1 MRGLW
6 AQSFV
11 GRKWRCERIGSQR
24 FGGGKAVAVFLAFL
38 ILMGVA
44 GIAYDLI
51 RVKHAADQLEVVDVG
66 VGSVDFS
73 GFPVPTK
80 IDLDI
85 RLKIHNP
92 TDYTIA
98 VDKLTYEI
106 YINNRFVGQGVKQD
120 LVIHGDG
127 ESDITMP
134 VSITSADAIAA
145 IIEVLKT
152 GTIQVMMRG
161 AIDVPVRWFGIIK
174 IFTITTPYQFAK
186 NVHLSQLIKGGPPG

>member
-1 MRGLW
+1 
-6 AQSFV
+6 
-11 GRKWRCERIGSQR
+11 
-24 FGGGKAVAVFLAFL
+24 
-38 ILMGVA
+38 
-44 GIAYDLI
+44 
-51 RVKHAADQLEVVDVG
+51 
-66 VGSVDFS
+66 
-73 GFPVPTK
+73 VPTK

-161 AIDVPVRWFGIIK
+161 AIDVPVRWFGIIE